1 MTTNISQNTNPSKN
15 IMQSIRNFFGSQ
27 KNRNKITH
35 SLIYLVLG
43 ILSILW
49 IFPIVWLVS
58 HSFRGE
64 YAGPVSYLFPKE
76 WSFVAYNKIL
86 TPSSTVQYAQ
96 WFTNTFIVAIFTC
109 VISTLMVLL
118 SSYAFSRLRFKGRL
132 GIMKGI
138 LVIGMFPG
146 FMAMIA
152 VYFIL
157 KGIGLLPSGSNEVP
171 VSNYL
176 FALIL
181 VYTSG
186 AALGYY
192 ISKGFFDTISKSLD
206 EAAQIDGANRA
217 QIFWHII
224 LPLSRPIL
232 IYTALTSFMGPWG
245 DFIFVSVI
253 TKGNQEAWSIARGL
267 YSLVVQLGYIDEWF
281 TAFSAGA
288 VIISIPIVFLFL
300 LTQKYYVSGVTSG
313 AVKG

>member
-1 MTTNISQNTNPSKN
+1 MSLIK
-15 IMQSIRNFFGSQ
+15 SQ
-27 KNRNKITH
+27 KTSSRIVNVMIYFF
-35 SLIYLVLG
+35 LIVLALVWL
-43 ILSILW
+43 
-49 IFPIVWLVS
+49 FPIVWLFL

-64 YAGPVSYLFPKE
+64 FDGPVGYLIPQEFSLAPYIK
-76 WSFVAYNKIL
+76 VL

-96 WFTNTFIVAIFTC
+96 WFSNTLIVATFTSL
-109 VISTLMVLL
+109 ISTFVVLL
-118 SSYAFSRLRFKGRL
+118 SSYAFSRLRFRGRIGL
-132 GIMKGI
+132 MKGI
-138 LVIGMFPG
+138 LVIGLFPG

-152 VYFIL
+152 IYFIL
-157 KGIGLLPSGSNEVP
+157 KGIGLLPSGTGEVP

-176 FALIL
+176 ISLVL

-192 ISKGFFDTISKSLD
+192 VSKGFFDTISRSLD

-245 DFIFVSVI
+245 DFIFVSVL
-253 TKGNQEAWSIARGL
+253 TKGRQEAWSIARGL
-267 YSLVVQLGYIDEWF
+267 YALVVQQGYISEWF

-288 VIISIPIVFLFL
+288 VIISIPIVILFL
-300 LTQKYYVSGVTSG
+300 STQKYYVSGVTSG